1 MSTSTNHF
9 SETITNPEGHPI
21 VVEVTTWHDVA
32 GEPNRLY
39 VAGDNEELPLSTARA
54 LLYSLAR
61 AVTVLE
67 GLEGEL
73 DPRLNGLLS
82 L

>member
-1 MSTSTNHF
+1 MSNCTNHF
-9 SETITNPEGHPI
+9 SETITQPEGDPI
-21 VVEVTTWHDVA
+21 VVEVSTWHDA
-32 GEPNRLY
+32 GNVSRLY
-39 VAGDNEELPLSTARA
+39 VDAGEELTATTARA
-54 LLYSLAR
+54 LLHSVAR

-67 GLEGEL
+67 DLEGEL